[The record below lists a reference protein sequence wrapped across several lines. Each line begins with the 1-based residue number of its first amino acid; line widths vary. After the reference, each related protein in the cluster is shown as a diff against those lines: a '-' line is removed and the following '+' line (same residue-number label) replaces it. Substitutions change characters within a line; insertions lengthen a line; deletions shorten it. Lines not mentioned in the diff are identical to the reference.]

1 MWDRW
6 YGSIVERFRKW
17 AESDPGVRGAII
29 VGSQARIDMPADEWS
44 DLDVVIF
51 HTEPSRLIDSNE
63 WFQPFGTVVLSMI
76 EPTAV
81 GGSRERRVLY
91 SDGRDVDFA
100 VFPSAAIPF
109 IASAPEGLSVLGRGF
124 KILVDKDH
132 QLDRIPS
139 VARVGA
145 PESSGLPTKEE
156 FLANV
161 SDFYYHL
168 LWFAKKLR
176 RGETWLAKMGCDG
189 YLKLL
194 LVRMIEWSTVA
205 SSPSKVDVWHDG
217 RFLDRWA
224 PPEVKSRLPATF
236 AQYETHDLSRA
247 LGETGQ
253 LYSLL
258 AHGVAGKFG
267 WAYPTEAEDAVWKL
281 VHRTLADQPTSP

>member
-1 MWDRW
+1 M
-6 YGSIVERFRKW
+6 
-17 AESDPGVRGAII
+17 I
-29 VGSQARIDMPADEWS
+29 VGSQARVDMPADEWS
-44 DLDVVIF
+44 DLDIVIF
-51 HTEPSRLIDSNE
+51 HTDPARLIGSTD
-63 WFQPFGTVVLSMI
+63 WFQPFGRVVLSMV

-100 VFPSAAIPF
+100 VFPSAAMAF
-109 IASAPEGLSVLGRGF
+109 FAGAPEGVSVLGRGF
-124 KILVDKDH
+124 EILVDKDH
-132 QLDRIPS
+132 QLGQIRPA
-139 VARVGA
+139 ARAEA
-145 PESSGLPTKEE
+145 PGPSGLPTEEE

-168 LWFAKKLR
+168 LWFAKKSR

-194 LVRMIEWSTVA
+194 LARMIEWSTIA
-205 SSPSKVDVWHDG
+205 SSPTKVDVWHNG

-236 AQYETHDLSRA
+236 AQYETHDVSRA

-258 AHGVAGKFG
+258 AHQVAGKFG
-267 WAYPTEAEDAVWKL
+267 WTYPSEAEDAVWRL
-281 VHRTLADQPTSP
+281 VHRTLTDQPTST